1 MFQILKNRTYRHL
14 YLAQIV
20 AVMGTGLATVALGL
34 LAFDLAEEN
43 AGAVLGT
50 VFAIKMLAYVVL
62 SPIAN
67 AFAGRFPRKSYLIV
81 LDLIRGFV
89 AISLPFV
96 TQIWEIYILIFILQ
110 AASAGFTPAYQAAI
124 PDILPDEKKYTNA
137 LSLSRLAYDLE
148 SLLSPAIAALL
159 LGFMSFHSLFAFTSA
174 GFFLSA
180 LLILT
185 IIVPQKQEAT
195 KGPIIE
201 KITRG
206 IRFYLATPRLRGL
219 FALSLVIAMS
229 TSMVFVNTVVIVQ
242 SGFGMTQQD
251 TATALALFGA
261 GSMIIALILPNLLDH
276 LADRPIMLAGGLL
289 SCAGLFLCAF
299 VETYLML
306 LLVWVLIGIGYSLVQ
321 TPGGR
326 LLKKSAKPEDR
337 ASLFTAQ
344 FSLSHG
350 CWLAGYLLAGYV
362 GTEFGIDVSAYLLSG
377 ISTIGIIAAFLLW
390 PAKDP
395 VQIPHAHS
403 NLSADH
409 PHLQEG
415 SLQEENGHIHEYVI
429 DDNHPTW
436 PKQ

>member
-67 AFAGRFPRKSYLIV
+67 AFSGRFPRKTYLV
-81 LDLIRGFV
+81 FLDLIRGFV

-96 TQIWEIYILIFILQ
+96 TEVWEIYILIFILQ

-124 PDILPDEKKYTNA
+124 PDILPDEKEYTNA

-159 LGFMSFHSLFAFTSA
+159 LAFISFHSLFAFTSV

-185 IIVPQKQEAT
+185 VIVPQKKET
-195 KGPIIE
+195 RKGPIAE

-251 TATALALFGA
+251 TAIALAIFGA
-261 GSMIIALILPNLLDH
+261 GSMIIALILPRLLDH
-276 LADRPIMLAGGLL
+276 LEDRPIMLVGGLL

-299 VETYLML
+299 METYPML
-306 LLVWVLIGIGYSLVQ
+306 LLVWILIGVGYSLVQ

-326 LLKKSAKPEDR
+326 LLRKSAKAEDR

-350 CWLAGYLLAGYV
+350 CWLVGYLLAGYV
-362 GTEFGIDVSAYLLSG
+362 GTEFGVEVSAYLLGG
-377 ISTIGIIAAFLLW
+377 IANLGICAAFLLW
-390 PAKDP
+390 PIQDLT
-395 VQIPHAHS
+395 QIPHTHS

-415 SLQEENGHIHEYVI
+415 SAQNDREHVHEFVI